1 MIAELQ
7 TTIVSLEKQH
17 TELQLQNQSL
27 QLQLSELR
35 RIIFGSKAE
44 KFVRGNHNDTVVQ
57 TQLFLEDKLGK
68 VDLVKTTSVKGYEK
82 QQTKIT
88 VQHKGRN
95 PLPDSLRREVTE
107 LLPEEDVTG
116 LTPVGKEI
124 TERLEYRSGELFVR
138 QFVRPEYIKTT
149 QDGLN
154 AKRVIAPLPTAP
166 LEKSIAGASLLSHL
180 LIGKYVD
187 HLPIYR
193 QLEIFKRQ
201 NVDINHSTVS
211 GWITQTMELI
221 KPVYDLHCKEVLKS
235 NYLCVDETTIKV
247 LDKEKKG
254 TTHKGF
260 YWVYYDTQRKL
271 ALFDYQSGRG
281 SVYPKTMLQG
291 FSGYLQSDG
300 YDAYDYFDRQDNI
313 TALNCWAHA
322 GRKFFEAKD
331 YDKDNAEKILSR
343 IQQLYAIESYVRNEH
358 FTPEQIKA
366 YRTQHSIPILDELH
380 LTLQDI
386 YCKTLPNAPLGKAI
400 AYTLKR
406 WKKLCTYTKDGIL
419 QIDNN
424 LVENAIRPVALGRKN
439 YLFAGSHERA
449 QDAAMLYSLFAT
461 CRLHNV
467 NPEKWL
473 TRILQNIK
481 NTPKDKLHL
490 LLPQHYA
497 IPVT

>member
-1 MIAELQ
+1 M
-7 TTIVSLEKQH
+7 LEKQQ

-27 QLQLSELR
+27 HLQLAGLKR
-35 RIIFGSKAE
+35 MIFGSKAE
-44 KFVRGNHNDTVVQ
+44 KFVGVTHNGHVVQ
-57 TQLFLEDKLGK
+57 ADLFPEERLGK

-82 QQTKIT
+82 QQTKLT
-88 VQHKGRN
+88 VQHNGRN

-124 TERLEYRSGELFVR
+124 TERLEYRTGELFVR

-149 QDGLN
+149 PDGLN
-154 AKRVIAPLPTAP
+154 AKRVIAPPADTP
-166 LEKSIAGASLLSHL
+166 LEKSIAGASLLAHL
-180 LIGKYVD
+180 LISKYVD
-187 HLPIYR
+187 HLPVYR

-201 NVDINHSTVS
+201 NVDINHTTVS

-221 KPVYDLHCKEVLKS
+221 KPIYDLHCKEVLKS

-247 LDKEKKG
+247 LDKDKKG

-281 SVYPKTMLQG
+281 SVYPKTMLQN

-322 GRKFFEAKD
+322 RRKFFEAKD
-331 YDKDNAEKILSR
+331 YDKDNAEKILNL
-343 IQQLYAIESYVRNEH
+343 IQRLYAIESYVRNEH
-358 FTPEQIKA
+358 FTPEQIKS

-380 LTLQDI
+380 LTLQEI
-386 YCKTLPNAPLGKAI
+386 YQKTLPNTPLGKAI

-406 WKKLCTYTKDGIL
+406 WKKLYAYTQNGIL

-473 TRILQNIK
+473 THILQHIK
-481 NTPKDKLHL
+481 NTPKERLQS
-490 LLPQHYA
+490 LLPQHYT
-497 IPVT
+497 IPTT